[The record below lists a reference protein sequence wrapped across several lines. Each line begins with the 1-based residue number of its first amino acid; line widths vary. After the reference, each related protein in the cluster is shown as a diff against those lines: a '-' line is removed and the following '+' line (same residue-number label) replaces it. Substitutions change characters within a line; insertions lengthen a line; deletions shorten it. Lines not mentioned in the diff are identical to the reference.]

1 MLHPQGLRA
10 LRAVLF
16 VLSVLVLSV
25 LVAVA
30 VTVPVLCVLSVLVL
44 SVLAAVAVAV
54 VVVVVVV
61 GLRCRGPR
69 FRGMAGAVALGV
81 VVFEAAG
88 IAHPSHGAVQIAAL
102 LALPI
107 GRLRAFY
114 ALRPR
119 GDFIQALLLLCFV
132 SLLAGVLEQ
141 CTRLARNLA
150 AILARLIAGSQVA
163 NCAVLL
169 SVLQRMQKVS
179 SAGSGLG
186 ICFRCDWIVP
196 AVDRAASPIS
206 IRTCCLS
213 GAWKPH
219 TLHTGHLS

>member
-1 MLHPQGLRA
+1 
-10 LRAVLF
+10 
-16 VLSVLVLSV
+16 VLVLSV